1 MRLGLKPFDDLKS
14 CLSGTSLTSQP
25 LHFLT
30 CNYLRSAVIARHD
43 RILQTLHKISRL
55 IGVAVMIEPRLAVG
69 EEGSRSDGQFFFSSF
84 SAHVDVAVVHV
95 SAPSYLRLANRP
107 LAATNKIE
115 KEKNSSYAYA
125 AQSQGSLF
133 FPSVFE
139 SFGTFG
145 PEAIK
150 FISKL
155 APSSQHLRNR

>member
-1 MRLGLKPFDDLKS
+1 
-14 CLSGTSLTSQP
+14 
-25 LHFLT
+25 
-30 CNYLRSAVIARHD
+30 
-43 RILQTLHKISRL
+43 
-55 IGVAVMIEPRLAVG
+55 MIEPRLAVG

-155 APSSQHLRNR
+155 AEGLANNISEIDDQAIKAYIYRSLSFILQAGNANILLYASRLARARAHNLVYR